1 MITSSS
7 APWITKVF
15 FATLCI
21 CLSTYSTAKPAFNDT
36 SSFIQVNVT
45 SANDQLLPPKT
56 RSTKT
61 KKNKSKKNKEGL
73 KVNDTIKHSGESND
87 LDSTLETS
95 SSSTPPSKQNKTNA
109 AILNTSKADKKTGK
123 SDKSTKIPPV
133 VLIVAFLAVAVII
146 RKKIT
151 KVTPVQYSPI
161 KSDEIADTDTSF
173 TYGVSVAKNVSSRF
187 NTEKISVSS
196 ATNDEWGWEDGN
208 DDIELAQPR
217 RNVSPKNSP
226 STEAKIK
233 PSPAVF
239 RQNRSLSDSKESVS
253 IKSKEKDSWDEE
265 SDWGDTSRPN
275 SITKQTSITSTP
287 NDIES
292 LMAETKASHGF
303 KITSLGKKSSPPAQR
318 KTREPAEDD
327 IFASMGLC
335 AKPKQFSSNSISSNS
350 TEKTSSSTK
359 LARDTSAMAADDRV
373 NVVSDSQDNSLEY
386 MRESDQDSNWDDD
399 GDLDDLLDD

>member
-1 MITSSS
+1 MIRSSS
-7 APWITKVF
+7 TPWITKVF
-15 FATLCI
+15 FVTLCI
-21 CLSTYSTAKPAFNDT
+21 CLSTYSAAKTAFNDT
-36 SSFIQVNVT
+36 SSLIQVRVT
-45 SANDQLLPPKT
+45 SANDQVLSKKRL
-56 RSTKT
+56 TKT
-61 KKNKSKKNKEGL
+61 KKKKSQT
-73 KVNDTIKHSGESND
+73 NDTIKHSGESS
-87 LDSTLETS
+87 DSDSKLKSLS
-95 SSSTPPSKQNKTNA
+95 SSKQPITQNKTNA

-123 SDKSTKIPPV
+123 SEKSTKIPPV
-133 VLIVAFLAVAVII
+133 VLIVAFLVVAVII

-151 KVTPVQYSPI
+151 KVTPVEYSPI
-161 KSDEIADTDTSF
+161 KSDDIADTDTSF

-217 RNVSPKNSP
+217 RNISPKNSS

-233 PSPAVF
+233 SSPTVF
-239 RQNRSLSDSKESVS
+239 RKNRSISDSKESVS
-253 IKSKEKDSWDEE
+253 INSKERDSWDVE
-265 SDWGDTSRPN
+265 SDWDDTSRPN
-275 SITKQTSITSTP
+275 SITKQTSITSTS

-292 LMAETKASHGF
+292 LMAETKASHGSN
-303 KITSLGKKSSPPAQR
+303 ITSLGKKSAPLAQQ
-318 KTREPAEDD
+318 KKKEPAEDD

-350 TEKTSSSTK
+350 TGKSSSSAK
-359 LARDTSAMAADDRV
+359 LVRETSAMAAENRL